1 MIIFNSPNF
10 LEKIFNKMGKILQRI
25 KIITENEGITVGKLE
40 RIIGASKGVLSRAV
54 NNETDIQSK
63 WLEIIAENY
72 PQYSAEWLM
81 RGEGSMLKTDMP
93 DDGTKTEEETAS
105 DGVTAALERIIQRQ
119 AKEIARLEI
128 ELEKYRPDGGGQ

>member
-1 MIIFNSPNF
+1 MQENSIIKQNILKY
-10 LEKIFNKMGKILQRI
+10 LEYKGITPYRFYKENDVTRGILTQNNG
-25 KIITENEGITVGKLE
+25 ITEENLLKFVQF
-40 RIIGASKGVLSRAV
+40 AQ
-54 NNETDIQSK
+54 DISLN
-63 WLEIIAENY
+63 WL
-72 PQYSAEWLM
+72 LT
-81 RGEGSMLKTDMP
+81 GEGTMLKTDTP

>member
-1 MIIFNSPNF
+1 MEEISPT
-10 LEKIFNKMGKILQRI
+10 KQKILQYLDFKGISKADFCRQTGFSYENFKGKSLKSDI
-25 KIITENEGITVGKLE
+25 GGAVLGKIITIY
-40 RIIGASKGVLSRAV
+40 S
-54 NNETDIQSK
+54 DISPK
-63 WLEIIAENY
+63 WL
-72 PQYSAEWLM
+72 LT
-81 RGEGSMLKTDMP
+81 GEGSMLKTDTP

>member
-1 MIIFNSPNF
+1 
-10 LEKIFNKMGKILQRI
+10 MGKILQRI

-81 RGEGSMLKTDMP
+81 RGEGSMLKTDTP
-93 DDGTKTEEETAS
+93 DDGAKTEEETAS

>member
-1 MIIFNSPNF
+1 MKNFCERLSQMIDYYANGKNIIFAKKIEIGESNVRSWLSGTLPK
-10 LEKIFNKMGKILQRI
+10 LDAIEKIAINC
-25 KIITENEGITVGKLE
+25 ENISL
-40 RIIGASKGVLSRAV
+40 
-54 NNETDIQSK
+54 K
-63 WLEIIAENY
+63 WL
-72 PQYSAEWLM
+72 LT
-81 RGEGSMLKTDMP
+81 GEGTMLKTDTP

>member
-1 MIIFNSPNF
+1 
-10 LEKIFNKMGKILQRI
+10 MGKILQRI

-81 RGEGSMLKTDMP
+81 RGEGSMLKTDTP

-128 ELEKYRPDGGGQ
+128 ELEKYRPDGSGQ